1 MSVIGNLPLRCRY
14 LTSLLFLAAIL
25 AGQPGNSLAAL
36 NLAETDFKGGGRCQ
50 FAVHGFA
57 LSAQTEKAIN
67 DSVQQLLDRHRAVFG
82 FRPRLDFRLR
92 MRVFGRYA
100 DYTNA
105 TFSLYWTNAADRR
118 ALQGRPFTVAGFYTS
133 ATKEIV
139 TWQQQMPG
147 FLGTTLLHEA
157 SHAIMDAHYEDV
169 PLWLMEGAADYFAF
183 ALHPPGE
190 VNRQLLRR
198 RWTQLNLWLGEGTLL
213 SLESL
218 LNADTMAFKA
228 MDPEKAYTTSW
239 SLFQL
244 LMSSDMN
251 RRIVIT
257 VLNQRQNPN
266 ESLDCAKQMAG
277 IYPGGLKRLES
288 AWHAWIVAGAGVTNA
303 PVLKPAASRASG
315 R

>member
-1 MSVIGNLPLRCRY
+1 ML
-14 LTSLLFLAAIL
+14 AIL
-25 AGQPGNSLAAL
+25 PGLLENSPAATL
-36 NLAETDFKGGGRCQ
+36 NLSEKDFKGSGRCQ

-67 DSVQQLLDRHRAVFG
+67 DSVQQLLDRHRAVLG

-105 TFSLYWTNAADRR
+105 TLSLYWTNAADLR

-139 TWQQQMPG
+139 TWQQNMPG
-147 FLGTTLLHEA
+147 SLGTTLLHEA

-190 VNRQLLRR
+190 LNRHWLRH
-198 RWTQLNLWLGEGTLL
+198 RWSQLNLWLGEGSLL
-213 SLESL
+213 PLESL
-218 LNADTMAFKA
+218 LNADAAAFKA

-244 LMSSDMN
+244 LLSSEAN
-251 RRIVIT
+251 RRMMIT
-257 VLNQRQNPN
+257 LLNERQNPN
-266 ESLDCAKQMAG
+266 ETLDCAKQAARL
-277 IYPGGLKRLES
+277 YPGGLKRLES
-288 AWHAWIVAGAGVTNA
+288 AWHSWIAAGASATNA
-303 PVLKPAASRASG
+303 PAARPAITDRNK

>member
-1 MSVIGNLPLRCRY
+1 MLA
-14 LTSLLFLAAIL
+14 SLSE
-25 AGQPGNSLAAL
+25 NSLAAAL
-36 NLAETDFKGGGRCQ
+36 NLSEKDFKGSGRCQ

-57 LSAQTEKAIN
+57 LAPQTERAIN

-82 FRPRLDFRLR
+82 FLPRPYFRLR

-105 TFSLYWTNAADRR
+105 TFSLYWTNAVDRR

-147 FLGTTLLHEA
+147 YLGTTLLHEA
-157 SHAIMDAHYEDV
+157 SHAIMDAHYQDV
-169 PLWLMEGAADYFAF
+169 PLWLMEGAADYFAY

-190 VNRQLLRR
+190 LHRQMLRH
-198 RWTQLNLWLGEGTLL
+198 RWTQLNRWRGESSLL
-213 SLESL
+213 PLESL
-218 LNADTMAFKA
+218 LTADAGTFKA

-244 LMSSDMN
+244 LMSSGAN
-251 RRIVIT
+251 RGLVVT
-257 VLNQRQNPN
+257 LLNERQNSN
-266 ESLDCAKQMAG
+266 EYFDSAKQMARL
-277 IYPGGLKRLES
+277 YPGGVKRLEQ
-288 AWHAWIVAGAGVTNA
+288 AWHAWIVAGASATNA
-303 PVLKPAASRASG
+303 LAASPATKPPRP
-315 R
+315 